1 MSKPIVISETSWF
14 KIVDLLARD
23 HPPSVLFIRNIMREV
38 LGFTIRRHTEW
49 FDHDVSDNRR
59 NVGYNTKYCVK
70 RIHLDFYNEPK
81 RTMFLLKYSEHINN
95 SVS

>member
-23 HPPSVLFIRNIMREV
+23 HPPSVLFIRNRMREV

-49 FDHDVSDNRR
+49 IDQEVDLKDVRY
-59 NVGYNTKYCVK
+59 GTKYSIK
-70 RIHLDFYNEPK
+70 TIRLDFYNEPK

>member
-23 HPPSVLFIRNIMREV
+23 HPPSVLYIRNRMREV

-49 FDHDVSDNRR
+49 IDQVVDLKDVRY
-59 NVGYNTKYCVK
+59 GTKYSIKTIC
-70 RIHLDFYNEPK
+70 LDFYNEPK